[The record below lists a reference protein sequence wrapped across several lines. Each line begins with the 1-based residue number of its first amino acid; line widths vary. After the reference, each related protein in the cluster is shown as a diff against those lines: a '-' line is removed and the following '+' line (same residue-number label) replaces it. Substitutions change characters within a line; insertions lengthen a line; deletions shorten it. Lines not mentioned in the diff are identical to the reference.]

1 MEITSAIPAGSPIDS
16 MWAAS
21 GSDQTKTTAA
31 TDNIGK
37 DEFLM
42 LLVAQLKHQDPI
54 DPVKNEAFLAQLAT
68 FSSLEQLIAIK
79 DGVNRLV
86 GDQAAAD
93 GNYTDNTSIPTD
105 KG

>member
-1 MEITSAIPAGSPIDS
+1 MEITSTIPAGSPIDS

-21 GSDQTKTTAA
+21 GSEQKKTSGAA
-31 TDNIGK
+31 EEMGK
-37 DEFLM
+37 DDFLM

-54 DPVKNEAFLAQLAT
+54 DPVKNEAFIAQLAT

-86 GDQAAAD
+86 GDQPATD
-93 GNYTDNTSIPTD
+93 GNNPDNSSIPED